1 MHSLKSKFTEAS
13 KKYAGVSFTVHNLN
27 TIRRAE
33 RDAAIA
39 SHRLEYTRLT
49 AERATQFKALAGEE
63 GTAEERNAR
72 VNALP
77 LEKRLAI
84 LEMDEKA
91 QHIYERFI
99 VPNAI
104 RHGLIG
110 VEGLELDGTEN
121 PTADDILAGAPD
133 DLIEEIYAACVRGSG
148 LTEDEAKN

>member
-1 MHSLKSKFTEAS
+1 MHSLKSKFTESS
-13 KKYAGVSFTVHNLN
+13 KKYPGVSYTVRNLN

-49 AERATQFKALAGEE
+49 AERATQFKALAGED
-63 GTAEERNAR
+63 GTAEERNTR

-77 LEKRLAI
+77 VDKRLAI
-84 LEMDEKA
+84 LKMDEEA

-104 RHGLIG
+104 RAGLISVDGLDLDG
-110 VEGLELDGTEN
+110 VEKPTTEDVIQN
-121 PTADDILAGAPD
+121 APD

>member
-1 MHSLKSKFTEAS
+1 MHSLKSKFTESS
-13 KKYAGVSFTVHNLN
+13 KKYPGVSFTVRNLN

-33 RDAAIA
+33 RDATIA

-49 AERATQFKALAGEE
+49 AERATQFKALAGED

-77 LEKRLAI
+77 VDKRLAI
-84 LEMDEKA
+84 LKMDEEA

-104 RHGLIG
+104 RAGLVSIDGIDLDG
-110 VEGLELDGTEN
+110 VEH
-121 PTADDILAGAPD
+121 PTAEDVIQGAPD